1 MAQQQAFALPLG
13 YLDQRLANGG
23 LFLQAYH
30 HARRTDQVGVGRL
43 QVGALQTTHALQA
56 RARPPGRA
64 QAIERLVEADPP
76 QPGADLAVG
85 SRLQRRVMRK
95 LEERLLECVLGFHSV
110 AEDAVYEAEHL
121 GIELREER
129 VEALFCS
136 GSLLGHLLLELQHAG
151 FRCVV
156 AIHR

>member
-1 MAQQQAFALPLG
+1 
-13 YLDQRLANGG
+13 
-23 LFLQAYH
+23 
-30 HARRTDQVGVGRL
+30 
-43 QVGALQTTHALQA
+43 
-56 RARPPGRA
+56 
-64 QAIERLVEADPP
+64 
-76 QPGADLAVG
+76 
-85 SRLQRRVMRK
+85 MRK

-136 GSLLGHLLLELQHAG
+136 GALLGHLLLELQHAG

-156 AIHR
+156 AIHRQNTTAPPFSDTRWPPPIPALDQPYTWRRARDDVAVADLRARAAVRVLPRGSRHRPAGGAAAERCKGG